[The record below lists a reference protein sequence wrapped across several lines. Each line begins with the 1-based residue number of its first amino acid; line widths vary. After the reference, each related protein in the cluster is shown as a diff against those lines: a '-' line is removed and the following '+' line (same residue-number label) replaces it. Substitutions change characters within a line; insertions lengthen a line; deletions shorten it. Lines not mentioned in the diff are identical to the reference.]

1 MASSSKQE
9 AMDLNQNVV
18 VIDTIEELT
27 GRPCY
32 TSSLSF
38 HPKSERRFGTVVA
51 PYHFRD
57 SIACGIESCHTQH
70 MKGYLITTSDGLETG
85 IGVDC
90 GRKHF
95 GVHFTRQKK
104 QIDDAVQRKRRIDT
118 VMRAVQEI
126 PAYLDTV
133 KQLKSDYQH
142 LTGLKRRF
150 MDAVGLRAF
159 TELKERADRGNAVIT
174 KMVPMTKSE
183 AEAHFETT
191 NRKKGDRKDWP
202 EKEVPV
208 ARLEGLEF
216 IRTKFTDMLVT
227 NLIKPLEKF
236 ALTKPA
242 DVEKMRPR
250 ALQNEA
256 KWIGNVPGDIA
267 KAREVINAGHAFF
280 TSENLMKL
288 VYLDV
293 DIRPLS
299 PMLQDL
305 KASEAQTQPL
315 TH

>member
-1 MASSSKQE
+1 
-9 AMDLNQNVV
+9 MDLDQTVV
-18 VIDTIEELT
+18 VIESVEELSC
-27 GRPCY
+27 RPRF

-51 PYHFRD
+51 PYHFRAP
-57 SIACGIESCHTQH
+57 IACGIESCHTQH
-70 MKGYLITTSDGLETG
+70 MKGYLITTSDDLETG

-126 PAYLDTV
+126 PAYLVTV
-133 KQLKSDYQH
+133 RELKSDYQY

-183 AEAHFETT
+183 AEAHFATT

-208 ARLEGLEF
+208 ARLEGLDF

-227 NLIKPLEKF
+227 NLIKPLENF

-242 DVEKMRPR
+242 DVEAMRPR

-256 KWIGNVPGDIA
+256 KWIGKVPGDIA
-267 KAREVINAGHAFF
+267 KAREVIQAGYAFF

-288 VYLDV
+288 VYLEV
-293 DIRPLS
+293 DIQPLG

-305 KASEAQTQPL
+305 RDSEAKRQSEAN
-315 TH
+315 